1 MIVVLSPAKTLD
13 FETAVPSKTVA
24 ANQYTRPLLIKEAAE
39 LVGVLRQYRSSE
51 LGDLMGISEK
61 LADLNHARFSD
72 WETPH
77 PKTGSKA
84 AVFAFQGDVY
94 RGLQANQWT
103 SKQVLDA
110 QSRLRILSGL
120 YGVLRPLD
128 RILPYRLE
136 MGTRLENDRGNDLY
150 AFWGDKV
157 AAQLQRDMQSTKS
170 KFLLNLAS
178 VEYFKSVAG
187 GGFELP
193 VVSPVFKEY
202 KNGKYKII
210 SLFAKVA
217 RGSMA
222 SWVIRHRVKTINKL
236 IQFQEDGYR
245 YDGDSSSDRQ
255 PVFLRGK

>member
-1 MIVVLSPAKTLD
+1 MNDAD
-13 FETAVPSKTVA
+13 
-24 ANQYTRPLLIKEAAE
+24 E
-39 LVGVLRQYRSSE
+39 LVAVLRSFRPSE

-72 WETPH
+72 WEKPH
-77 PKTGSKA
+77 PKSGSKA

-103 SKQVLDA
+103 SNQVAEA
-110 QSRLRILSGL
+110 QLRLRILSGL

-136 MGTRLENDRGNDLY
+136 MGTRLENDRGKDLY
-150 AFWGDKV
+150 EYWGDKV
-157 AAQLQRDMQSTKS
+157 ASKLRQDMQATKS

-178 VEYFKSVAG
+178 VEYFKSVQG
-187 GGFELP
+187 GGFEQP
-193 VVSPVFKEY
+193 VISPVFKEF

-217 RGSMA
+217 RGNMA
-222 SWVIRHRVKTINKL
+222 SWVIRKRVKSISKL
-236 IQFQEDGYR
+236 IQFDEDGYR
-245 YDGDSSSDRQ
+245 YDCESSTDSK
-255 PVFLRGK
+255 PVFLRGG